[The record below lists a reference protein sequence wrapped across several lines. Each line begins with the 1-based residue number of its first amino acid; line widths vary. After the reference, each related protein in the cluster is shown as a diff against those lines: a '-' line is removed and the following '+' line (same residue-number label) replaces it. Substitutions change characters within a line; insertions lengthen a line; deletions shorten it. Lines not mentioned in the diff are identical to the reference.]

1 MMLDTRT
8 HGTRRNGPMCRIS
21 QPTHELL
28 SALRERAGL
37 PSMDALI
44 HALAGEAL
52 TRAQRE
58 TAP

>member
-1 MMLDTRT
+1 MMLDTRP

-21 QPTHELL
+21 NATHELL
-28 SALRERAGL
+28 STLRERSEL

-52 TRAQRE
+52 TRMQRDS
-58 TAP
+58 TP